1 MIFKTR
7 VGATKSNNMPQLL
20 PFFFVNQFVF
30 TFVALLVIVYVTSK
44 YFLPMFTEISVTRM
58 YITKL

>member
-1 MIFKTR
+1 
-7 VGATKSNNMPQLL
+7 MPQLL

-30 TFVALLVIVYVTSK
+30 AFGALLVLVYVTSK
-44 YFLPMFTEISVTRM
+44 YFLPLLTETSVTRM